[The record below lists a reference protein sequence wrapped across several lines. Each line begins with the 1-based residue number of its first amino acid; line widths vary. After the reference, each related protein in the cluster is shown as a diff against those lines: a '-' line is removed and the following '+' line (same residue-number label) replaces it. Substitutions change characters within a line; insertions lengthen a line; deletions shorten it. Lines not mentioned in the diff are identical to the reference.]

1 MIKPYFLK
9 IICCLFISQSLA
21 QPIQELNSGG
31 KISLRGL
38 SVVDNNII
46 WVSGSKGTVGKSLD
60 GGKTWKWMKV
70 KGYKKFDFRDIEAFD
85 DNTAII
91 MAVASPAYI
100 LKTTDGGKKWKKVY
114 ENKTKGMFLDAMDFS
129 DEKNGVVVGD
139 PLIANYFYLVRTT
152 DGGDTWL
159 EVIRGGGK
167 ADSSEACFASSG
179 TNIRLLKDRFVFVSG
194 GLSSNLI
201 INRKGKDV
209 FEELVEAKQLIQK
222 IKLPLI
228 QGTSSTGANSIAVKD
243 SLTYIVVGGDFTND
257 AAIPNCAITTDGGQ
271 TWTLP
276 EKGPTGYKS
285 CAEYLYGNVWVC
297 CGLTGIDVSNDN
309 GKTWNQIS
317 KVSYHTCRKA
327 KKGNAV
333 YFSGNGSMI
342 GKFATRER

>member
-1 MIKPYFLK
+1 MIKRCFLT
-9 IICCLFISQSLA
+9 IICFLFITQSFT

-38 SVVDNNII
+38 SVVNDKIV
-46 WVSGSKGTVGKSLD
+46 WVSGSKGTVGKSID

-70 KGYKKFDFRDIEAFD
+70 KGYKKCDFRDIEAFD
-85 DNTAII
+85 ENTAII

-114 ENKTKGMFLDAMDFS
+114 ENKAKGMFLDAMDFI
-129 DEKNGVVVGD
+129 DAKNGVVVGD
-139 PLIANYFYLVRTT
+139 PLIANYFYIARTN
-152 DGGDTWL
+152 DGGETWL
-159 EVIRGGGK
+159 EVVRGGTK

-179 TNIRLLKDRFVFVSG
+179 TNIRLLSDRFVLVSG

-201 INRKGKDV
+201 VNKKGSDV
-209 FEELVEAKQLIQK
+209 FEELFNEKALKQK

-257 AAIPNCAITTDGGQ
+257 SATPNCAITTDGGK

-276 EKGPTGYKS
+276 TIPPAGYKS
-285 CAEYLYGNVWVC
+285 CVEYLYGNVWVC

-309 GKTWNQIS
+309 GVTWKQIS
-317 KVSYHTCRKA
+317 KESFHACRKA
-327 KKGNAV
+327 KTGNAV
-333 YFSGNGSMI
+333 FFSGNGSRV
-342 GKFATRER
+342 GCFATRR

>member
-1 MIKPYFLK
+1 MFKHYFFK
-9 IICCLFISQSLA
+9 IIYLLFVSQSFA

-38 SVVDNNII
+38 SVVDNNIV

-70 KGYKKFDFRDIEAFD
+70 KGYKKCDFRDIEAFD
-85 DNTAII
+85 ENTAII
-91 MAVASPAYI
+91 MAVESPAYI

-129 DEKNGVVVGD
+129 DEKNGIAVGD
-139 PLIANYFYLVRTT
+139 PINGSFFVIQTKN
-152 DGGDTWL
+152 GGDSWA
-159 EVIRGGGK
+159 EFWPPNNFN
-167 ADSSEACFASSG
+167 ADSTEACFASSG
-179 TNIRLLKDRFVFVSG
+179 TNIRVIDKHHFAFVTG
-194 GLSSNLI
+194 GGVSNLI
-201 INRKGKDV
+201 TGS
-209 FEELVEAKQLIQK
+209 EK

-257 AAIPNCAITTDGGQ
+257 AATPNCAITNDGGK

-276 EKGPTGYKS
+276 EKAPTGYKS
-285 CAEYLYGNVWVC
+285 CVEYLYGNVWVC

-333 YFSGNGSMI
+333 YFSGNGSRV